1 MKKVSVLLVVVCS
14 MLLAQDAA
22 HSADIERRETATKTL
37 RFGAAEGE
45 KLVIVDNVFGS
56 IEVTAY
62 DGEVV
67 EVIVHKT
74 LTARS
79 EKKAEEAEDEV
90 TLRIYEED
98 DVIEMYVD
106 GPFREPYGRGS
117 HWRGYKREGY
127 KLRFDFEVKVPRR
140 CGLELSTVNNGDITA
155 SGIEGDFDVS
165 NVNGAISLDG
175 MKGAGNVYTV
185 NGRLTVAYD
194 KNPEDGCSFGTVNGD
209 VRLYFQRGLSA
220 DFYMKTMNGEV
231 YTDFDVAA
239 LPVKTSTSQ
248 SRNGKKVYKVGH
260 MTGVR
265 AGRGGPEIEMKT
277 LNGDM
282 YILSS
287 KGDR

>member
-1 MKKVSVLLVVVCS
+1 MRKSFVLLVVCCLVI
-14 MLLAQDAA
+14 AQGVAY
-22 HSADIERRETATKTL
+22 SSDIERRETATKTL
-37 RFGAAEGE
+37 RFGTAAGD
-45 KLVIVDNVFGS
+45 KRVIVDNVFGS
-56 IEVTAY
+56 IDVTGY

-67 EVIVHKT
+67 EMTVHKT

-90 TLRIYEED
+90 TLKIYEDD
-98 DVIEMYVD
+98 DVIELYVD
-106 GPFREPYGRGS
+106 GPFRERYGRGS

-127 KLRFDFEVKVPRR
+127 KVNFDFEVKVPRG
-140 CGLELSTVNNGDITA
+140 CAVELSTINNGDISA
-155 SGIEGDFDVS
+155 SQLKGEFDVS
-165 NVNGAISLDG
+165 NVNGAIELKG
-175 MKGAGNVYTV
+175 MSGSGDVYTV
-185 NGRLTVAYD
+185 NGKLTVEYD
-194 KNPEDGCSFGTVNGD
+194 ENPQSDCSFGTVNGD

-282 YILSS
+282 YILSG
-287 KGDR
+287 KGER